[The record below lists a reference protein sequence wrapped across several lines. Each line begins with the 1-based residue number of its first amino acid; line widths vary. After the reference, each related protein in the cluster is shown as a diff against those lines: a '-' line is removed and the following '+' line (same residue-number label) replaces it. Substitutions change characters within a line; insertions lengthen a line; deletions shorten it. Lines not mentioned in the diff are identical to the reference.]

1 MPNEISDKDKELIK
15 KFREKFVKEILPLMQ
30 AAIEEIE
37 ERGIQ
42 EGVDP
47 QEFAKLER
55 MHRKVRNE
63 RECSH
68 D

>member
-1 MPNEISDKDKELIK
+1 MAKEMSERDKELVEKFRK
-15 KFREKFVKEILPLMQ
+15 KFVEEILPLMQ
-30 AAIEEIE
+30 AALDEIE

-42 EGVDP
+42 EGEDP
-47 QEFAKLER
+47 QELAKLER

-63 RECSH
+63 RERSR